1 MDTQLT
7 ETLAAEIASKHS
19 EALAIAESARDNI
32 DKALH
37 AAADV
42 GTLIDKAKDIVHGGL
57 HEWLRANVPTLSVE
71 QADVYHGIHKVRK
84 RRECLEADTRQL
96 KLIGI
101 IGDDDLAATG
111 GTSTGQRAGGERWI
125 KWTGHIVQHFRE
137 VDNTRPIEQWESFER
152 KALADTL
159 APMVALYKRAGGVVV
174 VAVMSR
180 P

>member
-1 MDTQLT
+1 MNQELSTS
-7 ETLAAEIASKHS
+7 LAEEIAACHAKAQ
-19 EALAIAESARDNI
+19 EKANQARENI
-32 DKALH
+32 DAALH

-42 GTLIDKAKDIVHGGL
+42 GLLIEKAKDTYHGRL
-57 HEWLRANVPTLSVE
+57 NEWLREHVPGLTPE

-101 IGDDDLAATG
+101 IGDDELASEG
-111 GTSTGQRAGGERWI
+111 GHSTGQRAGGDRWI

-137 VDNTRPIEQWESFER
+137 VDTKRPIEQWESFER

-159 APMVALYKRAGGVVV
+159 EPMVALYKRAGGLV
-174 VAVMSR
+174 
-180 P
+180 

>member
-1 MDTQLT
+1 MNT
-7 ETLAAEIASKHS
+7 EELSTSLAQEIADKHQRALFIAAE
-19 EALAIAESARDNI
+19 ARQNI
-32 DKALH
+32 DRALN

-42 GTLIDKAKDIVHGGL
+42 GVLIDTAKTQYHGRL
-57 HEWLRANVPTLSVE
+57 NQWLRQHVPGLTPE

-101 IGDDDLAATG
+101 IGDDELASEG
-111 GTSTGQRAGGERWI
+111 GQSTGQRAGGDRWI

-137 VDNTRPIEQWESFER
+137 VDTKRPIEQWESFER

-159 APMVALYKRAGGVVV
+159 QPMVDLYRRAGGIL
-174 VAVMSR
+174 
-180 P
+180 